1 MGEQEE
7 GELNACQTIT
17 FGPNEAYT
25 NAASSEYLRTV
36 YVCVFE
42 REILW
47 LLSVSTH
54 QTCRPPNR
62 SSHPALNSC
71 LTLSVCMCLHAH
83 SECWFV
89 LIKSHRVL
97 NCGVHS
103 CLLYCIVNM
112 SLMTS
117 LFMSTIV
124 FASSYI
130 ISLKNL

>member
-42 REILW
+42 REIHW

-89 LIKSHRVL
+89 LIKSHGFKLWSALMFVVL
-97 NCGVHS
+97 HCKHVSNDLLG
-103 CLLYCIVNM
+103 CL
-112 SLMTS
+112 
-117 LFMSTIV
+117 
-124 FASSYI
+124 
-130 ISLKNL
+130 